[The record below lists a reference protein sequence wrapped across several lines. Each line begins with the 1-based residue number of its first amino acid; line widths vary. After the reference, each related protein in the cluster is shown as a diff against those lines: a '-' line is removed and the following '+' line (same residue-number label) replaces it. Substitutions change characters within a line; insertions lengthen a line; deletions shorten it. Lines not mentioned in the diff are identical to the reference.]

1 MAMNL
6 RDDSTRPLVVRM
18 GALGDMV
25 MLTPM
30 LKALYERTGL
40 AADLVACG
48 DWNRKLFANSPWVN
62 KIYTVQ
68 SRNTPLWFSPSKQAM
83 LKALKPHAAN
93 RHWFFFQQL
102 PILHRLMLRANCSKS
117 LAVLSANYPR
127 KLGEHTCE
135 QLMRMA
141 DSVYEPKLAQTAAS
155 VPAEIATQLHCSAE
169 DIHECETWLAT
180 TKKIDRRV
188 QKIVLLQAGN
198 KKTTRKGKRDRA
210 SNIKYWPEQHWA
222 SLIDRI
228 VASEPDTRI
237 LLCGVPSEVD
247 LCEDIAAL
255 CQPASRQQLV
265 QCAADLPLTR
275 LMALA
280 SIADACI
287 SVDTGPAHIAAAVGC
302 PLVVLFGQSDPRQF
316 RPLGVSEVRVIANK
330 NWQTFSESPRQWA
343 AQNSMSDI
351 SVEQVLLGY
360 QQLQSR
366 KLMAHTSVTL
376 ERQEDTA
383 PHMGFALAS

>member
-1 MAMNL
+1 MNL

-25 MLTPM
+25 MLTP
-30 LKALYERTGL
+30 LLRALYERTGL

-68 SRNTPLWFSPSKQAM
+68 SRNTPFLFSPSKQAM
-83 LKALKPHAAN
+83 VKALKPHAAH
-93 RHWFFFQQL
+93 RRWFFMEHL
-102 PILHRLMLRANCSKS
+102 PILHSLMLRANCSKS
-117 LAVLSANYPR
+117 LAVLAADHSR
-127 KLGEHTCE
+127 QLCEHTCE

-141 DSVYEPKLAQTAAS
+141 DAVYEPEAAFAAEAA
-155 VPAEIATQLHCSAE
+155 PARLTTQLHCSAE
-169 DIHECETWLAT
+169 DIHECETWLAE
-180 TKKIDRRV
+180 TKNIDRRV
-188 QKIVLLQAGN
+188 QKLVLLQAGN
-198 KKTTRKGKRDRA
+198 KRTMRKGKRDRA
-210 SNIKYWPEQHWA
+210 SNKKYWPEQHWA

-228 VASEPDTRI
+228 LAAEPDTRI
-237 LLCGVPSEVD
+237 LLCGAPSEQD

-287 SVDTGPAHIAAAVGC
+287 SVDTGPAHIAAALGC

-330 NWQTFSESPRQWA
+330 NWQTFNESVTQWA

-360 QQLQSR
+360 QQLQTR
-366 KLMAHTSVTL
+366 QTL
-376 ERQEDTA
+376 EHSYAPVELQQETIA
-383 PHMGFALAS
+383 PLRFALAS

>member
-1 MAMNL
+1 MKL

-25 MLTPM
+25 MLTPL

-48 DWNRKLFANSPWVN
+48 EWNRTLFANSPWVN

-68 SRNTPLWFSPSKQAM
+68 SRNTPLLFSPSKQAM

-93 RHWFFFQQL
+93 RRWFFFEHL
-102 PILHRLMLRANCSKS
+102 PILHSLMLRANSSNS
-117 LAVLSANYPR
+117 LAVLSANHPR

-141 DSVYEPKLAQTAAS
+141 DAVYEPELAQTETPAALT
-155 VPAEIATQLHCSAE
+155 TQLHSSAE
-169 DIHECETWLAT
+169 DIRECKIWLAE
-180 TKKIDRRV
+180 TKQIDHRV
-188 QKIVLLQAGN
+188 QKVVLLQAGN
-198 KKTTRKGKRDRA
+198 KRTMRKGKRDRA

-228 VASEPDTRI
+228 LAAEPDTRI
-237 LLCGVPSEVD
+237 LLCGAPAEAD
-247 LCEDIAAL
+247 LCADIAAL
-255 CQPASRQQLV
+255 CQPSSRQQLV

-287 SVDTGPAHIAAAVGC
+287 SVDTGPAHIAAALGC
-302 PLVVLFGQSDPRQF
+302 PLVVLFGQSDARQF
-316 RPLGVSEVRVIANK
+316 RPLGASEVRVIANK
-330 NWQTFSESPRQWA
+330 DWQSFYESSAQWA
-343 AQNSMSDI
+343 AQNTMSDI
-351 SVEQVLLGY
+351 SVDQVLQGY
-360 QQLQSR
+360 KQLRTRIIEQTPVPIELQKDVAVSMR
-366 KLMAHTSVTL
+366 
-376 ERQEDTA
+376 
-383 PHMGFALAS
+383 FALAS

>member
-1 MAMNL
+1 MNL

-25 MLTPM
+25 MLTP
-30 LKALYERTGL
+30 LLRALYERTGL

-68 SRNTPLWFSPSKQAM
+68 SRNTPFLFSPSKQAM
-83 LKALKPHAAN
+83 VKALKPHAAH
-93 RHWFFFQQL
+93 RRWFFMEHL
-102 PILHRLMLRANCSKS
+102 PILHSLMLRANCSQS
-117 LAVLSANYPR
+117 LAVLAADHSR
-127 KLGEHTCE
+127 QLCEHTCE

-141 DSVYEPKLAQTAAS
+141 DSAYEPD
-155 VPAEIATQLHCSAE
+155 IAIENAPTNLTTQLHCSAE
-169 DIHECETWLAT
+169 DVRECETWLAE
-180 TKKIDRRV
+180 TKNIDRRV
-188 QKIVLLQAGN
+188 QKLVLLQAGN
-198 KKTTRKGKRDRA
+198 KRTMRKGKRDRA

-237 LLCGVPSEVD
+237 LLCGAPAEVD
-247 LCEDIAAL
+247 LCADIAAL
-255 CQPASRQQLV
+255 CQPNSRQQLV

-287 SVDTGPAHIAAAVGC
+287 SVDTGPAHIAAALGC
-302 PLVVLFGQSDPRQF
+302 PLVVLFGQSDARQF
-316 RPLGVSEVRVIANK
+316 RPLGASEVRVIANK
-330 NWQTFSESPRQWA
+330 NWQTFSESVTQWA
-343 AQNSMSDI
+343 AQNNMSDI

-360 QQLQSR
+360 QQLQTRSSIEQAPAPIELQ
-366 KLMAHTSVTL
+366 K
-376 ERQEDTA
+376 DTA
-383 PHMGFALAS
+383 VPMQFALAS

>member
-1 MAMNL
+1 MTL

-25 MLTPM
+25 MLTPL
-30 LKALYERTGL
+30 LKTLYERTGL

-48 DWNRKLFANSPWVN
+48 EWNRKLFANSPWVN
-62 KIYTVQ
+62 KVYAVQ
-68 SRNTPLWFSPSKQAM
+68 SRNTPFFFSPSKQAM
-83 LKALKPHAAN
+83 LKALKPYAAN
-93 RHWFFFQQL
+93 RRWFFFEHL
-102 PILHRLMLRANCSKS
+102 PILESLMLRANCSKS
-117 LAVLSANYPR
+117 LAVLSANHPR

-141 DSVYEPKLAQTAAS
+141 DAVYEPESAPAALT
-155 VPAEIATQLHCSAE
+155 TQLHCSAE
-169 DIHECETWLAT
+169 DIRECEIWLAD
-180 TKKIDRRV
+180 TKKIDRRT

-198 KKTTRKGKRDRA
+198 KRTMRKGKRDRA
-210 SNIKYWPEQHWA
+210 SNKKYWPEQHWA

-228 VASEPDTRI
+228 LAAEPDTRI
-237 LLCGVPSEVD
+237 LLCGAPSEIE

-255 CQPASRQQLV
+255 CQPSSHQQIV

-287 SVDTGPAHIAAAVGC
+287 SVDTGPAHIAAALGC
-302 PLVVLFGQSDPRQF
+302 PLVVLFGQTDARQF
-316 RPLGVSEVRVIANK
+316 RPLGVNDVRVIANK
-330 NWQTFSESPRQWA
+330 NWRNFDGSAEQWA

-351 SVEQVLLGY
+351 SVEQVLVGY
-360 QQLQSR
+360 QQLQTRNS
-366 KLMAHTSVTL
+366 MTHAPVTI
-376 ERQEDTA
+376 EWQKDTEL
-383 PHMGFALAS
+383 HFALAS